1 MTSPTNADIHH
12 RLIADSR
19 PQPPSISKDM
29 LFPDSSVPLSPE
41 WLLPKQG
48 ENRLVQGAG
57 DLHPYGHDSADSMK
71 TVRIREDLSG
81 EKKKDVYRPS
91 FHDIDGRRDRWHEEE
106 REVNTTIR
114 RDRRREGEKEL
125 VDSRKS
131 RTENAYEQR
140 RESKWNTRW
149 GPDVKDSEHRR
160 EKWSGKDGESRDK
173 EASNHGKNTHKEE
186 DYHSRSWRLS
196 PPLINERG
204 ETTTYLPLNQNKSIP
219 NMGYG
224 RGKGD
229 NGVSVFSAGRGRAT
243 TNTFGMNIGSTHPLG
258 TASERSNCS
267 HGDTPILRYSRM
279 KMLDIYRA
287 TNFKDY
293 NKSFIGLVEVPSL
306 MEAEPL
312 EPLAIN
318 APISDELVIL
328 KAIDKGDIVS
338 SGASQASKDGSV
350 GIMEDAISL
359 SSTCR
364 EEASENTK
372 NDNFVVNESSS
383 FEKHSDFDIK
393 VFTGRSILGYQVDKL
408 TSEAFKHGSTSANDF
423 NYREV
428 QKFDATPLSSQSFG
442 EQSLGASNDER
453 YSEAVSISSDLD
465 WLHSQKEVEVAPV
478 GNNAALSYLKDAWRW
493 QNSRSSHSEINVTE
507 PSFRRQTSNIVEQEK
522 DGSVLH
528 GHGDSFTQRVKSG
541 DTKLSQSLSPEN
553 LRLCYKDP
561 QGHIQGPFSGS
572 DLIGWFEAGYF
583 GIDLQVRLANS
594 PPDAPFSLLGD
605 VIPQLRARVRPPPG
619 FGMGRQ
625 NEFVEVLNKGKPC
638 VPRDIYARAAELE
651 LLKNDRG
658 TNIESKLQA
667 ENRFLE
673 SLMLGKTSSSD
684 SESHTLGEGIDGY
697 HPIVSVRPSFGA
709 ENMSN
714 MNYLVHKMPLEQS
727 RSLPTPYWPVKD
739 LPDVVSSANF
749 VNGYPTPH
757 SKFPQMG
764 EISHH
769 MLQSSN
775 HKELP
780 SILHPTADKSPP
792 VAISTTALP
801 NLHEVQT
808 LKYSHGSM
816 DINKNTMDMNQS
828 QQSINSHI
836 GFGTP
841 QSLQTKPQPSLSN
854 LAQLGDFSG
863 GVIAPEKFVTSEFT
877 QDPQI
882 THLLQQQYMLYQQ
895 LHSQVPLP
903 AQNVSPLDLL
913 LLMQRQKHEQQQKQF
928 LLQQQQHLLSQ
939 VLSANQLQQ
948 LVNEVPLMHLRS
960 GVNTEIT
967 TPDNL
972 PLQKFQEE
980 LQSKLQI
987 PAYGSEDSY
996 KSGFINLSLHGAQ
1009 DGSFTSSSEH
1019 SQSHLPNQIIEH
1031 ISQQNLGDANGGRNQ
1046 NLNSIQSALT
1056 GERLPNQLNS
1066 PNQIFELIPQR
1077 ILTVAN
1083 DESAQNSHAKRSVL
1097 LEECLPSAGE
1107 GSVEEAFLAQKECLG
1122 QGIICSIRGSIS
1134 SH

>member
-1 MTSPTNADIHH
+1 MTSPTNADIRH

-19 PQPPSISKDM
+19 PQPPSISTKDM

-57 DLHPYGHDSADSMK
+57 DLHPYGPDSADSMK
-71 TVRIREDLSG
+71 TMRIREDLSG

-125 VDSRKS
+125 VDSRKAERWFES
-131 RTENAYEQR
+131 SFRHSSEMRRLPSERWTDPGNRENAYEQR

-160 EKWSGKDGESRDK
+160 EKWSGKDGELRDK

-186 DYHSRSWRLS
+186 DYYSRSWRLS

-204 ETTTYLPLNQNKSIP
+204 ETTTYLPLHQNKSIP

-350 GIMEDAISL
+350 GKNLLESGSSKLAKSGIMEDAISL

-383 FEKHSDFDIK
+383 FEKHSDFDTK
-393 VFTGRSILGYQVDKL
+393 VFTGRSVLGYQVDKL
-408 TSEAFKHGSTSANDF
+408 TSEVFKHGSTSANDF

-442 EQSLGASNDER
+442 EQSLRASNDER

-493 QNSRSSHSEINVTE
+493 QNSCSSHSEINVTE

-594 PPDAPFSLLGD
+594 PPMLLSL
-605 VIPQLRARVRPPPG
+605 
-619 FGMGRQ
+619 
-625 NEFVEVLNKGKPC
+625 C
-638 VPRDIYARAAELE
+638 
-651 LLKNDRG
+651 
-658 TNIESKLQA
+658 
-667 ENRFLE
+667 
-673 SLMLGKTSSSD
+673 
-684 SESHTLGEGIDGY
+684 
-697 HPIVSVRPSFGA
+697 
-709 ENMSN
+709 
-714 MNYLVHKMPLEQS
+714 LV
-727 RSLPTPYWPVKD
+727 
-739 LPDVVSSANF
+739 
-749 VNGYPTPH
+749 
-757 SKFPQMG
+757 
-764 EISHH
+764 
-769 MLQSSN
+769 
-775 HKELP
+775 
-780 SILHPTADKSPP
+780 
-792 VAISTTALP
+792 
-801 NLHEVQT
+801 
-808 LKYSHGSM
+808 
-816 DINKNTMDMNQS
+816 
-828 QQSINSHI
+828 
-836 GFGTP
+836 
-841 QSLQTKPQPSLSN
+841 
-854 LAQLGDFSG
+854 
-863 GVIAPEKFVTSEFT
+863 
-877 QDPQI
+877 
-882 THLLQQQYMLYQQ
+882 MLY
-895 LHSQVPLP
+895 HNCGP
-903 AQNVSPLDLL
+903 
-913 LLMQRQKHEQQQKQF
+913 
-928 LLQQQQHLLSQ
+928 
-939 VLSANQLQQ
+939 
-948 LVNEVPLMHLRS
+948 
-960 GVNTEIT
+960 G
-967 TPDNL
+967 
-972 PLQKFQEE
+972 
-980 LQSKLQI
+980 
-987 PAYGSEDSY
+987 
-996 KSGFINLSLHGAQ
+996 
-1009 DGSFTSSSEH
+1009 
-1019 SQSHLPNQIIEH
+1019 
-1031 ISQQNLGDANGGRNQ
+1031 
-1046 NLNSIQSALT
+1046 
-1056 GERLPNQLNS
+1056 
-1066 PNQIFELIPQR
+1066 
-1077 ILTVAN
+1077 
-1083 DESAQNSHAKRSVL
+1083 
-1097 LEECLPSAGE
+1097 
-1107 GSVEEAFLAQKECLG
+1107 
-1122 QGIICSIRGSIS
+1122 
-1134 SH
+1134 

>member
-1 MTSPTNADIHH
+1 
-12 RLIADSR
+12 
-19 PQPPSISKDM
+19 
-29 LFPDSSVPLSPE
+29 
-41 WLLPKQG
+41 
-48 ENRLVQGAG
+48 
-57 DLHPYGHDSADSMK
+57 
-71 TVRIREDLSG
+71 
-81 EKKKDVYRPS
+81 
-91 FHDIDGRRDRWHEEE
+91 
-106 REVNTTIR
+106 
-114 RDRRREGEKEL
+114 
-125 VDSRKS
+125 
-131 RTENAYEQR
+131 
-140 RESKWNTRW
+140 
-149 GPDVKDSEHRR
+149 
-160 EKWSGKDGESRDK
+160 
-173 EASNHGKNTHKEE
+173 
-186 DYHSRSWRLS
+186 
-196 PPLINERG
+196 
-204 ETTTYLPLNQNKSIP
+204 
-219 NMGYG
+219 
-224 RGKGD
+224 
-229 NGVSVFSAGRGRAT
+229 
-243 TNTFGMNIGSTHPLG
+243 
-258 TASERSNCS
+258 
-267 HGDTPILRYSRM
+267 
-279 KMLDIYRA
+279 
-287 TNFKDY
+287 
-293 NKSFIGLVEVPSL
+293 
-306 MEAEPL
+306 
-312 EPLAIN
+312 
-318 APISDELVIL
+318 
-328 KAIDKGDIVS
+328 
-338 SGASQASKDGSV
+338 
-350 GIMEDAISL
+350 
-359 SSTCR
+359 
-364 EEASENTK
+364 
-372 NDNFVVNESSS
+372 
-383 FEKHSDFDIK
+383 
-393 VFTGRSILGYQVDKL
+393 
-408 TSEAFKHGSTSANDF
+408 
-423 NYREV
+423 
-428 QKFDATPLSSQSFG
+428 
-442 EQSLGASNDER
+442 
-453 YSEAVSISSDLD
+453 
-465 WLHSQKEVEVAPV
+465 
-478 GNNAALSYLKDAWRW
+478 
-493 QNSRSSHSEINVTE
+493 
-507 PSFRRQTSNIVEQEK
+507 
-522 DGSVLH
+522 
-528 GHGDSFTQRVKSG
+528 
-541 DTKLSQSLSPEN
+541 
-553 LRLCYKDP
+553 
-561 QGHIQGPFSGS
+561 
-572 DLIGWFEAGYF
+572 
-583 GIDLQVRLANS
+583 
-594 PPDAPFSLLGD
+594 
-605 VIPQLRARVRPPPG
+605 
-619 FGMGRQ
+619 
-625 NEFVEVLNKGKPC
+625 
-638 VPRDIYARAAELE
+638 
-651 LLKNDRG
+651 
-658 TNIESKLQA
+658 
-667 ENRFLE
+667 
-673 SLMLGKTSSSD
+673 
-684 SESHTLGEGIDGY
+684 
-697 HPIVSVRPSFGA
+697 
-709 ENMSN
+709 MSN

-739 LPDVVSSANF
+739 LPDIVSSANF

-792 VAISTTALP
+792 VAISTAALP

-1019 SQSHLPNQIIEH
+1019 SQSHLQNQIIEH

-1066 PNQIFELIPQR
+1066 PNQIFEPIPQR

-1107 GSVEEAFLAQKECLG
+1107 GSVEEAFLAQKNALDKESYVASEGASHPTEIVTSAAAHENILMLSERNTAIHDSASSICQNINDANVLVSPDTLSKEAHVQKSAQKATKGTELQEVKNASEKKSRKQKNSQIRAVTDQVKESSKASHERSRAKLDTKEAIDNKKEQEKPVVVVKTTQGITVEAGPKNPAPEDLESSNFVGAQVSTSGVCLG
-1122 QGIICSIRGSIS
+1122 KKLEVEDRKFQGGGVNVVSVANVVLSPNNLAWKPAQGQRAKSLLEIQQEEQQKVQIQSSSNNIPEIMPMNDSVPPVASNTGNSVQKYVGDTLQDVSSTTSVALNPENLLDSINMIGNSHNILLEDFSAKSSGARDITGNHENGSLLSSPQNVSAQTGLVVADDDDFVEAKDTRRIRRSRKNKGVVVKASKSLTADDSSNLPSIS
-1134 SH
+1134 GKTTPTKVGLDEEFFPVPAVPSLGDFVFWKGDQSIQFQLLPGLLIL